1 MSEQSQGPGEKFSG
15 NAVTFKKVRFWITAI
30 VTGAVFVVS
39 SVLTLGEAVKNTKVE
54 SIESIDMF
62 AMPSEILDRYSACD
76 YHFLFFCTLKSE
88 EPVVVP
94 PACASVT
101 GAARVAC
108 EWSDTSDTEQ
118 HWWTGVLSLP
128 YVKIPI
134 LAVVTLPHLPDAM
147 HHVLKDRWERSRL
160 DFTLGVFFLF
170 GYVTLMIVALR
181 KKGPGKL
188 WYFAVMVVFGP
199 YLMAI
204 LFWLLQHT
212 VGGTAGR
219 NSNRFG
225 GDHGDSRNDGLR
237 LCLDGGEGGV
247 GPRHIGI
254 LPWREG
260 SRRWT
265 RARPYSEEV
274 VLVLAENQAKL
285 HP

>member
-1 MSEQSQGPGEKFSG
+1 MSEQSQGPGEEFSG

-39 SVLTLGEAVKNTKVE
+39 SVLTLGEAVKKTKVE

-94 PACASVT
+94 PACANVT

-212 VGGTAGR
+212 VGGTAGEIR
-219 NSNRFG
+219 IASEAITGIIGTTGCAFVSTAEKVEWARDILEFFRG
-225 GDHGDSRNDGLR
+225 GKAHV
-237 LCLDGGEGGV
+237 GGHEHV
-247 GPRHIGI
+247 PTVKR
-254 LPWREG
+254 
-260 SRRWT
+260 
-265 RARPYSEEV
+265 
-274 VLVLAENQAKL
+274 
-285 HP
+285 